1 MMMMM
6 GVVVVGDLK
15 VRRAFRCE
23 GSVAV
28 VVAEDV
34 VVVVVVL
41 AAASSVDLHLPLG
54 PFLVVVVLEAVLG
67 ASSHQD
73 LLLLPSVLVTARAA
87 LPWATFLAS
96 AAAAVVASSAAAGRA
111 FPVVLVAAAAEEA
124 FHRLP
129 LRTCVRDSCVDSLRF
144 PEEEEEEEEVCRI
157 SKFSENQNK
166 SELLVSKSICTADG
180 PARAALVSI
189 LTAAAA

>member
-54 PFLVVVVLEAVLG
+54 PFLVVVVLEAVPG

-73 LLLLPSVLVTARAA
+73 LLLQSVLVTVRAA

-111 FPVVLVAAAAEEA
+111 FPVVLVAAAEEA
-124 FHRLP
+124 YHRLP

-144 PEEEEEEEEVCRI
+144 PEEEEVCRI

-180 PARAALVSI
+180 PARAALVAI